1 MLNLSLL
8 SLIGGGISRVR
19 EHAEALESRVSAL
32 SKSQAVIE
40 FDPAGRVLDANENF
54 LAVVGYR
61 RNEVVGQHH
70 RMFMVQGEAGRPEY
84 AEFWARLGRGE
95 FVSGRFRRIGK
106 NGREVWLQASYNP
119 ILGPGGKV
127 VGVMKFAADVTADVL
142 AARESAEQLGALD
155 RVMAVIEFDLEGR
168 ILRAN
173 PNFCATLGYSEA
185 EILGKHHS
193 MFAEP
198 DYVRSDAYRQFWARL
213 RRGEF
218 DRGQYCRLGKGGREI
233 WIEASYNPIL
243 DAEGRPYKVVKYAI
257 DITAQRLRDAD
268 IDCQLK
274 AISRAQATIE
284 FDLEGNIQ
292 NANDNFCAAIGYS
305 IDEIRGRHHRMFLRP
320 EEAAALAYRE
330 LWAALA
336 RGEAQVGRF
345 RRVRKDGSDLWIQA
359 SYTPILDAS
368 GRPYKVVKFATDITQ
383 TVLAQGKLKLL
394 AGEISQAASEISSGN
409 AELSTRT
416 EQQAASLE
424 ETAASMEELS
434 ATVKQNAESA
444 QQAST
449 LAADAA
455 RVAEGGGQVVDRV
468 VGSMG
473 AINGYSSKVAEII
486 GVIDGIAFQTNILA
500 LNAAVE
506 AARAGEQGRG
516 FAVVAGE
523 VRALA
528 QRSAQAAK
536 EIKQLISDTV
546 GEVSRG
552 SDLVDSAG
560 RTMHEIVA
568 AVRRVTALMAEI
580 SAATQEQTA
589 GIQQS
594 AAVLTQL
601 DHGTQQNAALVEE
614 LASSAHSLD
623 DQSRELMRVMAGL
636 LD

>member
-1 MLNLSLL
+1 MLGLRE
-8 SLIGGGISRVR
+8 ISRGLTPSVSSR
-19 EHAEALESRVSAL
+19 LARLQAEADAIRR
-32 SKSQAVIE
+32 SQAVVE
-40 FDPAGRVLDANENF
+40 FSLDGRVIDANPLF
-54 LAVVGYR
+54 LEVMGYSIE
-61 RNEVVGQHH
+61 EVRGQHH
-70 RMFMVQGEAGRPEY
+70 RLFVSPEDASAPAY
-84 AEFWARLGRGE
+84 AEFWARLARGE
-95 FVSGRFRRIGK
+95 FSAGRYRRVGK
-106 NGREVWLQASYNP
+106 GGRSVWIQASYNP
-119 ILGPGGKV
+119 LFDERGKPWRV
-127 VGVMKFAADVTADVL
+127 IKFASDVTVDVL

-173 PNFCATLGYSEA
+173 SSFCAAVGYSEA
-185 EILGKHHS
+185 EILGRHHS
-193 MFAEP
+193 LFAES
-198 DYVRSDAYRQFWARL
+198 DYARSEAYRQFWARL

-218 DRGQYCRLGKGGREI
+218 DRGQYCRFGKGGREI

-257 DITAQRLRDAD
+257 DITAQRQRDAD
-268 IDCQLK
+268 TGSQLQ

-292 NANDNFCAAIGYS
+292 NANDNFCAATGYS
-305 IDEIRGRHHRMFLRP
+305 LDEFRGRHHRMFLRP
-320 EEAAALAYRE
+320 EEVAATAYRE

-336 RGEAQVGRF
+336 RGEAQTGRF
-345 RRVRKDGSDLWIQA
+345 RRLRKDGSELWIQA

-368 GRPYKVVKFATDITQ
+368 GRAYKVVKFATDITK
-383 TVLAQGKLKLL
+383 TVLAQSKLKVL
-394 AGEISQAASEISSGN
+394 AGEISRAASEISTGN
-409 AELSTRT
+409 TKLSMRT
-416 EQQAASLE
+416 EQQSASLQE
-424 ETAASMEELS
+424 AVASMEKLS

-444 QQAST
+444 QQASS

-455 RVAEGGGQVVDRV
+455 RVAEAGGQLVDRV

-473 AINGYSSKVAEII
+473 AINGYSRNVAEII

-506 AARAGEQGRG
+506 AARAGEQGLG

-523 VRALA
+523 VRSLA

-546 GEVSRG
+546 GEVGRG

-568 AVRRVTALMAEI
+568 VVHRVSALMAEV
-580 SAATQEQTA
+580 SAASHEQTA

-601 DHGTQQNAALVEE
+601 DRATQQNAGLVEE
-614 LASSAHSLD
+614 LASSAHALDEQSL
-623 DQSRELMRVMAGL
+623 ELTRVMAGL